1 MWARPPWR
9 SWLFAAG
16 EKRNDLGVTPMGLI
30 AKLETELMTLAKARW
45 RRFCRQRVG
54 LPLLLAGLSV
64 GTAVTTVRMVLAP
77 AATPWPRWTVPTQL
91 VVPGY
96 EVSAPVD
103 QGADQTRNF
112 SHGPVRRLVLRAKGE
127 GPSFVLTLVAV
138 RGRELGDLREMVFG
152 RSDASADGSTDLREP
167 LVERRLM
174 RLRSAAGAGAEAREQ
189 PARELALGR
198 GPADAAGSTTR
209 CQTCLTA
216 SGGAAASDD
225 LLSGLVEQQ
234 MAAELWQNPL
244 RKWLA
249 HLAGEPLSGWEC
261 LLVQLRS
268 ETAGDQKARL
278 VPLGREI
285 VPLLF
290 SGSDRDTNR

>member
-1 MWARPPWR
+1 MT
-9 SWLFAAG
+9 AAYSQ
-16 EKRNDLGVTPMGLI
+16 
-30 AKLETELMTLAKARW
+30 W
-45 RRFCRQRVG
+45 RRFCRQRLG

-64 GTAVTTVRMVLAP
+64 CTAVTTVRMMWAP
-77 AATPWPRWTVPTQL
+77 AATPWPRWMVPNQL

-103 QGADQTRNF
+103 QAAAQTRSF
-112 SHGPVRRLVLRAKGE
+112 SHGPVRRFVLRAKGQ

-152 RSDASADGSTDLREP
+152 RSDASADPSADASTDLTEP
-167 LVERRLM
+167 LEERRLM
-174 RLRSAAGAGAEAREQ
+174 RLGSAAAAAAAAEASEQ
-189 PARELALGR
+189 PGRELALGR

-209 CQTCLTA
+209 WQTCLTA

-225 LLSGLVEQQ
+225 LLGGLVEKQ

-244 RKWLA
+244 RKWLD
-249 HLAGEPLSGWEC
+249 HLAGEPSSGWEC

-278 VPLGREI
+278 VPLGKEI
-285 VPLLF
+285 VPQLL
-290 SGSDRDTNR
+290 SGSDRETNRQAN

>member
-1 MWARPPWR
+1 MR
-9 SWLFAAG
+9 SAHSQ
-16 EKRNDLGVTPMGLI
+16 
-30 AKLETELMTLAKARW
+30 W

-64 GTAVTTVRMVLAP
+64 GAVVTTVRMVWAP
-77 AATPWPRWTVPTQL
+77 AATPWPRWMVPNQL

-103 QGADQTRNF
+103 QAAAQTRSF
-112 SHGPVRRLVLRAKGE
+112 SHGPVRRFVLRAKGE

-138 RGRELGDLREMVFG
+138 RGRELADLREMVFG
-152 RSDASADGSTDLREP
+152 RSDATADATADASVDLREP
-167 LVERRLM
+167 LEERRLM
-174 RLRSAAGAGAEAREQ
+174 RLASGAAAGQGAEGSEQ
-189 PARELALGR
+189 PGRELALGR

-209 CQTCLTA
+209 WQTCLTA
-216 SGGAAASDD
+216 SGGAAANEM
-225 LLSGLVEQQ
+225 LLKGLVEKQ

-249 HLAGEPLSGWEC
+249 HLAGEPSSGWEC

-268 ETAGDQKARL
+268 AKEGDQKARL
-278 VPLGREI
+278 VPLGKEI
-285 VPLLF
+285 VPQLL
-290 SGSDRDTNR
+290 SGRDRDRNS

>member
-1 MWARPPWR
+1 MR
-9 SWLFAAG
+9 SAHSQ
-16 EKRNDLGVTPMGLI
+16 
-30 AKLETELMTLAKARW
+30 W

-64 GTAVTTVRMVLAP
+64 GAVVTTVRMVWAP
-77 AATPWPRWTVPTQL
+77 AATPWPRWMVPNQL

-103 QGADQTRNF
+103 QAAAQTRSF
-112 SHGPVRRLVLRAKGE
+112 SHGPVRRFVLRAKGE

-138 RGRELGDLREMVFG
+138 RGRELADLREMVFG
-152 RSDASADGSTDLREP
+152 RSDATADATADASPDASFDLREP
-167 LVERRLM
+167 LEERRLM
-174 RLRSAAGAGAEAREQ
+174 RLASGAAAGQGAEGSEQ
-189 PARELALGR
+189 PGRELALGR

-209 CQTCLTA
+209 WQTCLTA
-216 SGGAAASDD
+216 SGGAAANEM
-225 LLSGLVEQQ
+225 LLKGLVEKQ

-249 HLAGEPLSGWEC
+249 HLAGEPSSGWEC

-268 ETAGDQKARL
+268 AKEGDQKARL
-278 VPLGREI
+278 VPLGKEI
-285 VPLLF
+285 VPQLL
-290 SGSDRDTNR
+290 SGRDRDRNS

>member
-1 MWARPPWR
+1 
-9 SWLFAAG
+9 
-16 EKRNDLGVTPMGLI
+16 MGLI
-30 AKLETELMTLAKARW
+30 AKLVTELMTLANARW

-91 VVPGY
+91 VLPGY

-103 QGADQTRNF
+103 QGAHQTRNF
-112 SHGPVRRLVLRAKGE
+112 SHGPVRRFVLRAMGE

-152 RSDASADGSTDLREP
+152 RSDASADPRSDASADGSTDLREP

-174 RLRSAAGAGAEAREQ
+174 RLRLGAAAGAEASEQ

-209 CQTCLTA
+209 WQTCLTA

-225 LLSGLVEQQ
+225 LLSGLVEKQ

-268 ETAGDQKARL
+268 ETAGDQKNRL
-278 VPLGREI
+278 VPLGKEI
-285 VPLLF
+285 APQLL
-290 SGSDRDTNR
+290 SGSDRDTYRQSN

>member
-1 MWARPPWR
+1 
-9 SWLFAAG
+9 
-16 EKRNDLGVTPMGLI
+16 MGLI
-30 AKLETELMTLAKARW
+30 AKLVTELMTLANARW
-45 RRFCRQRVG
+45 RRFCRHRVG

-64 GTAVTTVRMVLAP
+64 GTAVTTVRIVLAP
-77 AATPWPRWTVPTQL
+77 AATPWPRWMVPNQL

-103 QGADQTRNF
+103 QAAAQTPSF
-112 SHGPVRRLVLRAKGE
+112 SHGPVRRFVLRGKGE
-127 GPSFVLTLVAV
+127 GTSFVLTLVAV

-174 RLRSAAGAGAEAREQ
+174 RLRLGAAAGAEASEQ

-209 CQTCLTA
+209 WQTCLTA

-225 LLSGLVEQQ
+225 LLRGLVEKQ

-278 VPLGREI
+278 VPRGKEF
-285 VPLLF
+285 VPQLF
-290 SGSDRDTNR
+290 SGSNRDTNRQPN

>member
-1 MWARPPWR
+1 
-9 SWLFAAG
+9 
-16 EKRNDLGVTPMGLI
+16 MGLI
-30 AKLETELMTLAKARW
+30 AKLVTELMTLANARW
-45 RRFCRQRVG
+45 RRFCRHRVG

-64 GTAVTTVRMVLAP
+64 GTAVTTVRIVLAP

-96 EVSAPVD
+96 GVSAPVD
-103 QGADQTRNF
+103 QAAHQTRNF
-112 SHGPVRRLVLRAKGE
+112 SHGPVRRFVLRGKGE
-127 GPSFVLTLVAV
+127 GTSFVLTLVAV

-174 RLRSAAGAGAEAREQ
+174 RLRSGAAAGAEASEQ

-209 CQTCLTA
+209 WQTCLTA

-225 LLSGLVEQQ
+225 LLSGLVEKQ
-234 MAAELWQNPL
+234 MAAELWQNPF

-278 VPLGREI
+278 VPLGKEI
-285 VPLLF
+285 VPQLF
-290 SGSDRDTNR
+290 SGSNRDTNRQPN